1 MVGVESKDSTIAKL
15 GKSAG
20 QNFRLRP
27 ELRPE
32 TYFTITAQFI
42 ISLSLPLPSTT
53 KTAPAPTISG
63 QYGEVVLT
71 CLGTVLTPTRFQQGI
86 DIAKHHVKKGA
97 RTAPAS
103 EDPYLLLLVKVS
115 YFLWAHMRPLPMK
128 CSFIAFSHAVQTQ
141 NLTRSGLTS
150 SLNIEILTGRPGHPS
165 PPLLIEDQPS
175 SRLPLLHCKGDR
187 ESR

>member
-1 MVGVESKDSTIAKL
+1 MTALTMVGVESKDSTKAKL

-20 QNFRLRP
+20 QNFRLRS

-32 TYFTITAQFI
+32 THFAVTAQFI

-53 KTAPAPTISG
+53 KTVPTISR
-63 QYGEVVLT
+63 QHGEVVLT
-71 CLGTVLTPTRFQQGI
+71 LSCLGIVLTPTRFQQGI

-115 YFLWAHMRPLPMK
+115 Y
-128 CSFIAFSHAVQTQ
+128 
-141 NLTRSGLTS
+141 
-150 SLNIEILTGRPGHPS
+150 SL
-165 PPLLIEDQPS
+165 
-175 SRLPLLHCKGDR
+175 
-187 ESR
+187 

>member
-1 MVGVESKDSTIAKL
+1 MVGVESKDSTKAKL

-20 QNFRLRP
+20 QNFRLRS

-32 TYFTITAQFI
+32 THFAVTAQFI

-53 KTAPAPTISG
+53 KTVPTISR
-63 QYGEVVLT
+63 QHGEVVLT
-71 CLGTVLTPTRFQQGI
+71 LSCLGIVLTPTRFQQGI

-115 YFLWAHMRPLPMK
+115 Y
-128 CSFIAFSHAVQTQ
+128 
-141 NLTRSGLTS
+141 
-150 SLNIEILTGRPGHPS
+150 SL
-165 PPLLIEDQPS
+165 
-175 SRLPLLHCKGDR
+175 
-187 ESR
+187 